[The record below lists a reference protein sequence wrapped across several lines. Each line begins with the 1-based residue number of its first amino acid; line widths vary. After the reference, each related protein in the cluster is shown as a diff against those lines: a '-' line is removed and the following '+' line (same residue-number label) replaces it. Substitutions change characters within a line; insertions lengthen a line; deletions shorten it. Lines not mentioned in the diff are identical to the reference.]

1 MLAGRVSELE
11 VVRSKRATE
20 VLAVAHTAA
29 RVRMLAYIAADALA
43 HIVEAAREAAV
54 GRAKKQGPVI
64 YVEARVRMAALAEHN
79 PDAH

>member
-1 MLAGRVSELE
+1 M
-11 VVRSKRATE
+11 
-20 VLAVAHTAA
+20 AHTAA
-29 RVRMLAYIAADALA
+29 RVQVLACIAVDALA

-54 GRAKKQGPVI
+54 GRAKKRGPVI